1 MDGQQPR
8 RTCVSRH
15 FRKSYPMRAPRDRLY
30 RLSLAVASLVL
41 LSIEPS
47 LAKDLAVPC
56 SAFARNG
63 DGDWKVLAPVMLHID
78 GRLLGPI
85 VGTTFAP
92 GTMTNGIRLS
102 EVLERECRSS
112 PVQQARMR

>member
-1 MDGQQPR
+1 
-8 RTCVSRH
+8 
-15 FRKSYPMRAPRDRLY
+15 MRAPRNRLC

-47 LAKDLAVPC
+47 LGEDLAVPC
-56 SAFARNG
+56 SAFSRNG
-63 DGDWKVLAPVMLHID
+63 DGDWKVLAPVMLHIE

-92 GTMTNGIRLS
+92 GTMTNGIRIS
-102 EVLERECRSS
+102 EVLERECRSL
-112 PVQQARMR
+112 PLQQAGMR